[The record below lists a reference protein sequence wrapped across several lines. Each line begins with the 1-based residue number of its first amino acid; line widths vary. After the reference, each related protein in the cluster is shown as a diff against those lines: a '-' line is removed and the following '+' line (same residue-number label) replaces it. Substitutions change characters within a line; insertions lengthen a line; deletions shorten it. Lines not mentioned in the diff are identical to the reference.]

1 MTAAS
6 QQIITCYEELG
17 MSIDE
22 IAAAGHG
29 DPVAI
34 KAVLLQWSQKYREEM
49 KVNKAIDFTEEDHDQ
64 VLAVIRNAALFAE
77 DEHLRFR
84 AAKYIRDDKKG
95 RLDLNKGLKNLNISL
110 QTFTLHLE
118 RANSITSRRS
128 RSAQTREQITDVE
141 AELKPAWSNRSI
153 IKL

>member
-1 MTAAS
+1 MTASS

-77 DEHLRFR
+77 DELLRFR
-84 AAKYIRDDKKG
+84 AAKYIRDD
-95 RLDLNKGLKNLNISL
+95 
-110 QTFTLHLE
+110 TE
-118 RANSITSRRS
+118 RR
-128 RSAQTREQITDVE
+128 
-141 AELKPAWSNRSI
+141 PY
-153 IKL
+153 